1 MLQYDEY
8 GEADEEFL
16 DECNIQRD
24 IGPRGEEILRD
35 SSAAHLRRATV
46 MNHHAIVEK
55 RNAEIRKNRLAK
67 LHKMEEENTKHEEK
81 VVANR
86 EAVYKLLKEA
96 EEKGYLH
103 DGDCLSDENHL
114 ECCSLDTFDALKLA
128 DLTAFIIAHDD
139 TLKRK
144 KDIPN
149 RGNLKEAKEHG
160 VNNAILMAYNCRM
173 KPNLLEGK
181 QPHTAE
187 DLARFAD
194 EDDDERESS
203 ELNVTTVQIGE
214 EEQVLPSELLSCNM
228 WRANAVRLF
237 NLDKRDG
244 EMRIDPG
251 AEATDDMKRTADRL
265 GQILRLRFKVFRK
278 ERIRQKS
285 RRDHW
290 SMNFAFNNIPVVA
303 AVMVLSGHLK
313 SDIECLNER
322 DSLLITD
329 SGCFVKCSETPD
341 QEGAYLYF
349 DMVRRVFVRSG
360 KVAGRG
366 FVSRGDE
373 HVAAAKAARPSS
385 TLYRLYPSKDSP
397 RANKKRKGHF
407 ESLSQVVAAGFDAK
421 SEQADMLDKDYKN
434 GGVFIMTE
442 EEVKLI
448 KSSMKNLN
456 CSAKV
461 KFTHMLAYQMELGY
475 DLALSP
481 DDVVSG
487 NPGFESVLGVF

>member
-1 MLQYDEY
+1 M
-8 GEADEEFL
+8 
-16 DECNIQRD
+16 
-24 IGPRGEEILRD
+24 
-35 SSAAHLRRATV
+35 AAMPST
-46 MNHHAIVEK
+46 
-55 RNAEIRKNRLAK
+55 AEG
-67 LHKMEEENTKHEEK
+67 
-81 VVANR
+81 VDANR

-96 EEKGYLH
+96 ESTGVLH
-103 DGDCLSDENHL
+103 EGALLSDENHL
-114 ECCSLDTFDALKLA
+114 ECCTLDTFDTLKLA
-128 DLTAFIIAHDD
+128 ELTAFIVAHDD

-144 KDIPN
+144 KDIPK
-149 RGNLKEAKEHG
+149 RGNLKEAKELG
-160 VNNAILMAYNCRM
+160 VKNAILMAYNCRM

-181 QPHTAE
+181 QPHSAE

-194 EDDDERESS
+194 GDDDDEARTA
-203 ELNVTTVQIGE
+203 LHMTTVRLA
-214 EEQVLPSELLSCNM
+214 EEQQILPSELLSNDM

-237 NLDKRDG
+237 NLHTRDG
-244 EMRIDPG
+244 EMRVDPG
-251 AEATDDMKRTADRL
+251 AEATEEMKRTADRL
-265 GQILRLRFKVFRK
+265 DRILRVRFKIFLK
-278 ERIRQKS
+278 ARIRQKS
-285 RRDHW
+285 RRNHW
-290 SMNFAFNNIPVVA
+290 SMRFAYNNIPVVA

-313 SDIECLNER
+313 SDLDCLNER

-373 HVAAAKAARPSS
+373 HIVAAKAARPSS

-442 EEVKLI
+442 EEVNLI

-456 CSAKV
+456 CSSKV

-487 NPGFESVLGVF
+487 NPGFESVLGVFE